1 MNLIL
6 IFDTDFIANNR
17 VRFNDRRFT
26 HIQTVLKSKQGD
38 QITIGL
44 LNGDMGQGVIEKI
57 TTTSVD
63 ITVQLT
69 QSPPKPLPLT
79 LIIPMIRPPM
89 FKRLLFHATT
99 LGIKKIY
106 VVNFNRVEKSLW
118 SSSSLKPE
126 EIQDQLILG
135 LEQSKDTIL
144 PTVEIHKG
152 FKQFVTENLPA
163 MTKGKLNIVAHPGGN
178 ALKASSH
185 KEINLILGP
194 EGGLIPY
201 ELEQLQSNGFNPIDL
216 GPRILRVDTAL
227 PLLIGKL
234 F

>member
-6 IFDTDFIANNR
+6 LFDSDFITKSH
-17 VRFNDRRFT
+17 VRLTDRRLT
-26 HIQTVLKSKQGD
+26 HIHTVLKSKPGD
-38 QITIGL
+38 KVTVGL
-44 LNGDMGQGVIEKI
+44 LNGEMGQGIIEKI
-57 TTTSVD
+57 TEKSVD
-63 ITVQLT
+63 LT
-69 QSPPKPLPLT
+69 IELNKKSPEPVPLT

-135 LEQSKDTIL
+135 LEQSKDTVM

-152 FKQFVTENLPA
+152 FKQFITDHLPA

-178 ALKASSH
+178 ALKTSSH
-185 KEINLILGP
+185 KETNLIIGP

-201 ELEQLQSNGFNPIDL
+201 ELEQLQSLGFTTIDL

-227 PLLIGKL
+227 PLLMGKL
-234 F
+234 Y